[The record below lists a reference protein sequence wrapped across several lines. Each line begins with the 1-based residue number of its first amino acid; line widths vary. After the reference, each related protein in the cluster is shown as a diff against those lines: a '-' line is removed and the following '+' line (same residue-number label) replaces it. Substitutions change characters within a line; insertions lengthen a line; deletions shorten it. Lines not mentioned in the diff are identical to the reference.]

1 MNLRWSGCLLLPA
14 VVLASAHTSVAD
26 VLQTDE
32 RWLNVGASIGLGYA
46 AVNGGPD
53 DGADLLTAQVG
64 VHSILWSH
72 WEAGLDFRMDFDP
85 AAADPAQRIHS
96 YTILLSLLAHLDLL
110 PLTPIAGL
118 DGGILLDAADPAL
131 VAGTIG
137 GCLGIALWFAAT
149 WRITLRGTQRMVFGQ
164 DAAVP
169 SIFAPTE
176 VLLTG
181 EWFF

>member
-1 MNLRWSGCLLLPA
+1 MSRGAAIVIGFVVATAAVPA
-14 VVLASAHTSVAD
+14 FGAD

-46 AVNGGPD
+46 AVNGGED
-53 DGADLLTAQVG
+53 DGLDLLTAQVG

-85 AAADPAQRIHS
+85 AAADAPQRIHS
-96 YTILLSLLAHLDLL
+96 YMILLSVLAHLDML
-110 PLTPIAGL
+110 PLTPFAGL
-118 DGGILLDAADPAL
+118 DGGILLDGEDPAL
-131 VAGTIG
+131 VSGTIG
-137 GCLGIALWFAAT
+137 GCLGIALWFEAT
-149 WRITLRGTQRMVFGQ
+149 WRLTLRGTQRMVFGQ
-164 DAAVP
+164 DEAVP
-169 SIFAPTE
+169 SMFAPTE